1 MGTKAMKAAEAR
13 AKAMHA
19 LRSSMARRAAMKV
32 IGQSSKGTVKASK
45 VLAMKARVQSSKDA
59 VKSSKATVQS
69 SKAMKS
75 SKATVKSAT
84 KKHNEWINAEKV
96 TDALRAGLKAM
107 KATVQSSKAKQSS
120 VIENW
125 SWYDVRGVDTLWV
138 VATMASTGKGN
149 LNVKAFGRLD
159 V

>member
-1 MGTKAMKAAEAR
+1 
-13 AKAMHA
+13 MHA
-19 LRSSMARRAAMKV
+19 LRSSMARRA
-32 IGQSSKGTVKASK
+32 SKCTVKASK

-96 TDALRAGLKAM
+96 KDALRAGLKAM
-107 KATVQSSKAKQSS
+107 KATVQSSKAKQWSI
-120 VIENW
+120 IEDC
-125 SWYDVRGVDTLWV
+125 SWYDVRNVDTLWV
-138 VATMASTGKGN
+138 VATMESTGKGK
-149 LNVKAFGRLD
+149 LNVQALGRLD

>member
-59 VKSSKATVQS
+59 VKSAKATVQS
-69 SKAMKS
+69 WKAMDEKKK
-75 SKATVKSAT
+75 KAWS
-84 KKHNEWINAEKV
+84 NAGKV
-96 TDALRAGLKAM
+96 TDALRAGLSAM
-107 KATVQSSKAKQSS
+107 KAKVQSLGS
-120 VIENW
+120 EDW
-125 SWYDVRGVDTLWV
+125 SYYDVRDVDMIWV
-138 VATMASTGKGN
+138 VATSTGKGK
-149 LNVKAFGRLD
+149 LNVKAFGRLGI
-159 V
+159 

>member
-69 SKAMKS
+69 WNAMNQKKKKAWS
-75 SKATVKSAT
+75 
-84 KKHNEWINAEKV
+84 NAGKV
-96 TDALRAGLKAM
+96 TDALRAGLSAM
-107 KATVQSSKAKQSS
+107 KAEVQPLGS
-120 VIENW
+120 EDW
-125 SWYDVRGVDTLWV
+125 SYYDVRDVNMIWV
-138 VATMASTGKGN
+138 VATTTSRGK
-149 LNVKAFGRLD
+149 LIVKAFGRLGM
-159 V
+159 